1 MKILISTWSLQ
12 VGGGEVLAM
21 NLAAELVKRG
31 HQVVVFNQRDELID
45 QKLVQRLL
53 PPEVQVLSMADKP
66 LQRFWAHKVNAL
78 QDRLGRPAVFYEECQ
93 RTYLKECLMRHR
105 IELISSHATFSDRLC
120 APVAQQLGLPLV
132 ITEHGEY
139 SRFILEGRR
148 DFATVLHSA
157 SRILTV
163 SKYNQQVLQGAFTDL
178 PPVQTVYNGVTT
190 DNANTA
196 AEMRQ
201 QLGIP
206 REAFVFGLVARG
218 IPDKGWEQ
226 ATQAFRLFQSLISN
240 QQRPAHLVLVGGS
253 EYLRQLQV
261 TCTEDAGIIFTGQVP
276 NPDFYIAGFDV
287 GLLPTYFQAEALPLA
302 IIEYMING
310 KPVIATRVG
319 GISELLAPA
328 TGAAGQ
334 LIELDA
340 ATRKPGVPML
350 AQAMVRYYTESAL
363 YASHAHHA
371 QEASQ
376 QFTMSTCAA
385 HYEDVFQQVLAA
397 SA

>member
-1 MKILISTWSLQ
+1 MRILISTWSLQ
-12 VGGGEVLAM
+12 IGGGEVLAM

-31 HQVVVFNQRDELID
+31 HQVVIFNQRDELID
-45 QKLVQRLL
+45 QDLVQRLL

-66 LQRFWAHKVNAL
+66 LLRFWAHKVNAL
-78 QDRLGRPAVFYEECQ
+78 QGRLGRPAVFYEECQ
-93 RTYLKECLMRHR
+93 QTYLKECLVRHR

-120 APVAQQLGLPLV
+120 APVAQQLRLPLV

-139 SRFILEGRR
+139 SRFVLEGRR
-148 DFATVLHSA
+148 DFAAVLHSA

-190 DNANTA
+190 DNAHTA
-196 AEMRQ
+196 AKMRQ
-201 QLGIP
+201 HLGIP
-206 REAFVFGLVARG
+206 REAFVFGLLARG
-218 IPDKGWEQ
+218 IPEKGWEQ
-226 ATQAFRLFQSLISN
+226 ATQAFRLFQGLVSD
-240 QQRPAHLVLVGGS
+240 QQRPARLVLVGGG
-253 EYLRQLQV
+253 EYIQQLQV
-261 TCTEDAGIIFTGQVP
+261 TCTAEADIVFTGQVP

-310 KPVIATRVG
+310 KPVIATRIG
-319 GISELLAPA
+319 GISELLVPA
-328 TGAAGQ
+328 TGPAGQ

-340 ATRKPGVPML
+340 ATRKPGVAML
-350 AQAMVRYYTESAL
+350 AQAMVRYYTDFAL
-363 YASHAHHA
+363 YTRHARHA

-376 QFTMSTCAA
+376 QFTMSTCAT
-385 HYEDVFQQVLAA
+385 HYEHAFEQVLAGIN
-397 SA
+397 